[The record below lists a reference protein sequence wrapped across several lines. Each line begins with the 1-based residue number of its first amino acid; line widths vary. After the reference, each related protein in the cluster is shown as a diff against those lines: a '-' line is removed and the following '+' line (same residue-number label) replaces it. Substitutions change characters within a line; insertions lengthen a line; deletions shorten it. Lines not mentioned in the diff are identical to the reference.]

1 MPQSF
6 RSPNQTIIAEHTQ
19 RRNVA
24 EQVAEPDGC
33 AVLVQTVRL
42 AGFAGVIRRE
52 SPVTSHLRAI
62 RSAIC
67 AQHCADSNSARRD
80 SRASILAVG
89 NGRKLARCK
98 PSGAEK
104 ENQMKMKASLL
115 VTAFSL
121 ALFIAG
127 CTPAAPVA
135 GPAGPQGAPGQDASR
150 RTDEDKRAEEARR
163 AEDQR
168 ITDARARDSHDTGCP
183 GGEHIVTA
191 PDGRKSC
198 ARD

>member
-1 MPQSF
+1 MSL
-6 RSPNQTIIAEHTQ
+6 NK
-19 RRNVA
+19 
-24 EQVAEPDGC
+24 GGW

-42 AGFAGVIRRE
+42 AGFARVIRRE
-52 SPVTSHLRAI
+52 SRVTSHFCAI
-62 RSAIC
+62 RSAIRVL
-67 AQHCADSNSARRD
+67 HCADSNSARQTVVRT
-80 SRASILAVG
+80 ILAVG
-89 NGRKLARCK
+89 DGRELARCK

-121 ALFIAG
+121 ALCIAG

-135 GPAGPQGAPGQDASR
+135 GPPGPQGAPGQDASR
-150 RTDEDKRAEEARR
+150 RTDEDKRADDARR

-168 ITDARARDSHDTGCP
+168 IRDAQARDSHDTGCS
-183 GGEHIVTA
+183 GGQHVVTA

-198 ARD
+198 GRD